1 MAKYRV
7 NKNTESPNYDH
18 EVHKEGCKWW
28 PTQSYI
34 DLGEHNSCTTAVALA
49 KSHYL
54 DANGCKNCSRECHK
68 G

>member
-7 NKNTESPNYDH
+7 NRIARSPNGDH

-28 PTQSYI
+28 PTQSYV
-34 DLGEHNSCTTAVALA
+34 DLGEHLSCATAVNAA
-49 KSHYL
+49 KPYYR
-54 DANGCKNCSRECHK
+54 DANGCATCSPACHK